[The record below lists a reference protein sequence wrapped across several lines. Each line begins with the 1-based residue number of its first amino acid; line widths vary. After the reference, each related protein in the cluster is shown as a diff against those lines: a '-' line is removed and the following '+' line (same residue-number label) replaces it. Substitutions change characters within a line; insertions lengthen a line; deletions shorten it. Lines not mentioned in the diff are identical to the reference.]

1 MNTLSR
7 RECIIGELWTKLY
20 SYPEE
25 LQEKYCRQRKNDW
38 EKKKK
43 KKKKRKKNKDKEIKA
58 KRKQGWTVQEE

>member
-38 EKKKK
+38 EKEKKK
-43 KKKKRKKNKDKEIKA
+43 
-58 KRKQGWTVQEE
+58 EEEEEEEEE